1 MSWIEAIEDGV
12 PTVKDKR
19 SFNNYY
25 PPCHICG
32 TPVFSWSYIRGAIYT
47 CPECRNELVKQE
59 HNRKQE
65 KDNIGKRSKFN
76 EAIKRISKHTDI
88 RDYEKSIRSVEKSLD
103 HPGWFQSTEEIM
115 TSIELIH
122 CGYKVHH
129 QVRIYDYAVD
139 FVLPELKVA
148 LEIDSPIYH
157 AKNKQEYQAMR
168 DEVISNKL
176 GDGWQVIR
184 ISTDNINANI
194 TRLIPAL
201 KSVIKHRLDKRR

>member
-76 EAIKRISKHTDI
+76 EAIKRIQNTQTSVTMRNPFAVWKKVWTTPDGFKA
-88 RDYEKSIRSVEKSLD
+88 RKKS
-103 HPGWFQSTEEIM
+103 
-115 TSIELIH
+115 
-122 CGYKVHH
+122 
-129 QVRIYDYAVD
+129 
-139 FVLPELKVA
+139 
-148 LEIDSPIYH
+148 
-157 AKNKQEYQAMR
+157 
-168 DEVISNKL
+168 
-176 GDGWQVIR
+176 
-184 ISTDNINANI
+184 
-194 TRLIPAL
+194 
-201 KSVIKHRLDKRR
+201 

>member
-1 MSWIEAIEDGV
+1 
-12 PTVKDKR
+12 
-19 SFNNYY
+19 
-25 PPCHICG
+25 
-32 TPVFSWSYIRGAIYT
+32 
-47 CPECRNELVKQE
+47 
-59 HNRKQE
+59 
-65 KDNIGKRSKFN
+65 
-76 EAIKRISKHTDI
+76 
-88 RDYEKSIRSVEKSLD
+88 
-103 HPGWFQSTEEIM
+103 
-115 TSIELIH
+115 IELIH